1 MKPAPFEYRAPASAE
16 EATKILAETGDD
28 GRILAGGQTLV
39 AAMNFRMARPA
50 VLIDINRVGD
60 LDYLHTEGG
69 TLKIGALT
77 RHVAFEQPVVDGP
90 LSAFLPYVAHHIAHL
105 PIRMRGTF
113 AGSCAHADPA
123 AEWCLVART
132 LDAEM
137 VARSSKG
144 ERVIL
149 AADFFVSILTTDL
162 ADDEL
167 LAEIRLPI
175 LDDSWRLGFAEF
187 ARRAGDFALTMGLAA
202 AKIAD
207 GRIVEAKIG
216 IGAVEDR
223 PVRIDAAEQALVGE
237 TPSPQLFETVADI
250 AANTVDPTS
259 DLHAS
264 ATYRRDLTR
273 AMTRR
278 ALQQALGD
286 APDQGPGG

>member
-1 MKPAPFEYRAPASAE
+1 MKPASFEYRAPASAD
-16 EATKILAETGDD
+16 EATQMLAQAGDD
-28 GRILAGGQTLV
+28 GKILAGGQTLV

-50 VLIDINRVGD
+50 VLIDINRADD
-60 LDYLHTEGG
+60 LDYLRAENG

-77 RHVAFEQPVVDGP
+77 RHVAFEQPVVTGP
-90 LSAFLPYVAHHIAHL
+90 LATFLPHVAHHIAHL

-113 AGSCAHADPA
+113 AGSLAHADPA

-137 VARSSKG
+137 VARSNTG
-144 ERVIL
+144 ERTIT
-149 AADFFVSILTTDL
+149 AEAFFISILTTDL

-167 LAEIRLPI
+167 LAEIRLPV

-202 AKIAD
+202 IKIAE
-207 GRIVEAKIG
+207 GKIVEARIG
-216 IGAVEDR
+216 VGAVEDR
-223 PVRIDAAEQALVGE
+223 PIRIDAAEQALVGE
-237 TPSPQLFETVADI
+237 TPSPQLFDAAADI
-250 AANTVDPTS
+250 AAGAVDPTS

-264 ATYRRDLTR
+264 AAYRRDLTR

-278 ALQQALGD
+278 ALQQALAD
-286 APDQGPGG
+286 APEQGPAA